1 MLNQKKL
8 GLGVEDFKE
17 IITFDYYYIDK
28 TKFIEEILLD
38 GAKIKLFCRPRRFGK
53 TLNISTL
60 RYFFDIKN
68 REKNRK
74 LFNGLYIENSPM
86 INEQGKYPV
95 IFLTMKGIDSSSW
108 NGAIKNI
115 RDKIFELYNEY
126 DGKINHILTKNE
138 NKVFNKFAGKESDEE
153 ELKTSLSFL
162 TSLLYKY
169 YNQKVIV
176 LIDEYDSPIISAYE
190 NGYYNEAVNFFKGF
204 YGDVLKTNEYL
215 HMGVLTGIVRVAQA
229 GIFSDLNNI
238 ENYTILN
245 KKYSQYFGLLEAEVE
260 KALQDYDVSYKLEEV
275 KSWYNGYRFGDSEVY
290 NPLSILKFLSNQEL
304 GAYWINTSGNA
315 VIKELLKNSDKMVFD
330 TLNNLF
336 NGKETVV
343 YISQSIALGNN
354 LSPDDLWELL
364 LFSGYLTVKEKID
377 MNTYFVRIPNNEIMT
392 FFKNLFVDIIF
403 NGLGTISRLKVAL
416 LTKNLEEII
425 SCLENL
431 VLNAMS
437 TYDIRNKEAQNS
449 DKNLRL
455 CLNNHSRSEELLD
468 YWKNPYQT
476 LLEGFLYGLEG
487 TYLSIPNFESGD
499 GRPDI
504 ILKPILK
511 NKPAYI
517 LELKRLKDRTV
528 EKELEEA
535 LNQIKTNR
543 YDTLLKREGINDITN
558 IALVFDG
565 KRVYHKIE
573 K

>member
-1 MLNQKKL
+1 MLNKKKL

-17 IITFDYYYIDK
+17 IISFDYYYIDK

-53 TLNISTL
+53 TLNMSTL

-68 REKNRK
+68 REENRK

-86 INEQGKYPV
+86 ISEQGKYPV

-108 NGAIKNI
+108 NGALKNI

-126 DGKINHILTKNE
+126 DGKINHILTENE

-190 NGYYNEAVNFFKGF
+190 NGYYSEAITFFKGL
-204 YGDVLKTNEYL
+204 YGNVLKTNQYL
-215 HMGVLTGIVRVAQA
+215 HTGVLTGIVRVAQA

-245 KKYSQYFGLLEAEVE
+245 DEYSQYFGLLEEEVE
-260 KALQDYDVSYKLEEV
+260 KSLLDYGVSYKLEEV
-275 KSWYNGYRFGDSEVY
+275 QSWYNGYKFGDSEVY
-290 NPLSILKFLSNQEL
+290 NPLSILKFLKTKKLE
-304 GAYWINTSGNA
+304 AYWVNTSGNA
-315 VIKELLKNSDKMVFD
+315 LIKELLKNSDKTVFD
-330 TLNNLF
+330 TLNKLF

-377 MNTYFVRIPNNEIMT
+377 MSTYFVKIPNNEIMT

-403 NGLGTISRLKVAL
+403 NGLGTINKLKFAL
-416 LTKNLEEII
+416 STKNLDEII
-425 SCLENL
+425 SYLENL

-437 TYDIRNKEAQNS
+437 TYDT
-449 DKNLRL
+449 DKRY
-455 CLNNHSRSEELLD
+455 E
-468 YWKNPYQT
+468 NPYQT
-476 LLEGFLYGLEG
+476 LLAGFLYGLEG
-487 TYLSIPNFESGD
+487 AYFSVPNFESGD
-499 GRPDI
+499 GRSDI
-504 ILKPILK
+504 ILKPIAK

-517 LELKRLKDRTV
+517 LELKRLKDRPV

-535 LNQIKTNR
+535 LNQIKLNR

>member
-1 MLNQKKL
+1 MLNKKKL

-17 IITFDYYYIDK
+17 IISFDYYYIDK

-53 TLNISTL
+53 TLNMSTL

-68 REKNRK
+68 REENRK

-86 INEQGKYPV
+86 ISEQGKYPV

-108 NGAIKNI
+108 NGALKNI

-126 DGKINHILTKNE
+126 DGKINHILTENE

-190 NGYYNEAVNFFKGF
+190 NGYYSEAITFFKGL
-204 YGDVLKTNEYL
+204 YGNVLKTNQYL

-245 KKYSQYFGLLEAEVE
+245 DEYSQYFGLLEEEVE
-260 KALQDYDVSYKLEEV
+260 KALLDYGVSYKLEEV
-275 KSWYNGYRFGDSEVY
+275 KSWYNGYKFGDSEVY
-290 NPLSILKFLSNQEL
+290 NPLSILKFLKTKKLE
-304 GAYWINTSGNA
+304 AYWVNTSGNA
-315 VIKELLKNSDKMVFD
+315 LVKELLKNSDKTVFD
-330 TLNNLF
+330 TLNKLF

-377 MNTYFVRIPNNEIMT
+377 MNTYFVKIPNNEIMT

-403 NGLGTISRLKVAL
+403 NGLGTINKLKFAL
-416 LTKNLEEII
+416 STKNLDEII
-425 SCLENL
+425 SYLENL

-437 TYDIRNKEAQNS
+437 TYDT
-449 DKNLRL
+449 DKRY
-455 CLNNHSRSEELLD
+455 E
-468 YWKNPYQT
+468 NPYQT
-476 LLEGFLYGLEG
+476 LLAGFLYGLEG
-487 TYLSIPNFESGD
+487 AYFSVPNFESGD

-504 ILKPILK
+504 ILKPIAK

-517 LELKRLKDRTV
+517 LELKRLKDRPV
-528 EKELEEA
+528 GKELEEA
-535 LNQIKTNR
+535 LNQIKLNR

-558 IALVFDG
+558 IALVFDR

>member
-1 MLNQKKL
+1 MSKQKRL
-8 GLGVEDFKE
+8 GLGVDDFKK
-17 IITFDYYYIDK
+17 IRTLDYYYIDK
-28 TKFIEEILLD
+28 TKFIEDILLD
-38 GAKIKLFCRPRRFGK
+38 GADIKLLCRPRRFGK
-53 TLNISTL
+53 TLNMSTL
-60 RYFFDIKN
+60 RYFFDIENK
-68 REKNRK
+68 EENRK

-86 INEQGKYPV
+86 ISEQGKYPV
-95 IFLTMKGIDSSSW
+95 ISISFKGINTLTFENLIERIKDRISTLYRSYSFL
-108 NGAIKNI
+108 IKNFNE
-115 RDKIFELYNEY
+115 FEIE
-126 DGKINHILTKNE
+126 KFKNIT
-138 NKVFNKFAGKESDEE
+138 NSNIDTIQLES
-153 ELKTSLSFL
+153 
-162 TSLLYKY
+162 SLLFLSEVLHKY
-169 YNQKVIV
+169 YDEKVII
-176 LIDEYDSPIISAYE
+176 LIDEYDIPLLTAYE
-190 NGYYNEAVNFFKGF
+190 NGYYNEAITFFKGF

-245 KKYSQYFGLLEAEVE
+245 EEYSQYFGLLEDEVE
-260 KALQDYDVSYKLEEV
+260 KALQDYDVSYKLDEV
-275 KSWYNGYRFGDSEVY
+275 KSWYNGYKFGDFEVY
-290 NPLSILKFLSNQEL
+290 NPLSILKFLKTKKLE
-304 GAYWINTSGNA
+304 AYWINTSGNTL
-315 VIKELLKNSDKMVFD
+315 IKELLKNSDKTVFD

-343 YISQSIALGNN
+343 YISQSITLGNN

-403 NGLGTISRLKVAL
+403 NGLGTISRLKIAL
-416 LTKNLEEII
+416 LTKNLDEIV

-431 VLNAMS
+431 VVNAMS
-437 TYDIRNKEAQNS
+437 TYDT
-449 DKNLRL
+449 DKRY
-455 CLNNHSRSEELLD
+455 E
-468 YWKNPYQT
+468 NPYQT
-476 LLEGFLYGLEG
+476 LLAGFLHGLEG

-504 ILKPILK
+504 ILKPMAK

-517 LELKRLKDRTV
+517 LELKRLKDRPV

-535 LNQIKTNR
+535 LNQIKINR
-543 YDTLLKREGINDITN
+543 YDTLLKREGISDITN
-558 IALVFDG
+558 IALVFDR

>member
-1 MLNQKKL
+1 MSKQKRL
-8 GLGVEDFKE
+8 GLGVDDFKK
-17 IITFDYYYIDK
+17 IRTLDYYYIDK
-28 TKFIEEILLD
+28 TKFIEDILLD
-38 GAKIKLFCRPRRFGK
+38 GADIKLLCRPRRFGK
-53 TLNISTL
+53 TLNMSTL
-60 RYFFDIKN
+60 RYFFDIENK
-68 REKNRK
+68 EENRK

-86 INEQGKYPV
+86 ISEQGKYPV
-95 IFLTMKGIDSSSW
+95 IFFTMKDIRGNNFKEFIEDIELLIISI
-108 NGAIKNI
+108 IKEYQGLKDVCFPEEI
-115 RDKIFELYNEY
+115 QLFENLQFR
-126 DGKINHILTKNE
+126 KASL
-138 NKVFNKFAGKESDEE
+138 S
-153 ELKTSLSFL
+153 ELKRALKFITE
-162 TSLLYKY
+162 LLYRK
-169 YNQKVIV
+169 YNQQVIL
-176 LIDEYDSPIISAYE
+176 LIDEYDYPIITAYE
-190 NGYYNEAVNFFKGF
+190 KGYYDEVKDFIKGF

-245 KKYSQYFGLLEAEVE
+245 KKYSQHFGLLENEVE

-275 KSWYNGYRFGDSEVY
+275 KSWYNGYRFGNSEVY
-290 NPLSILKFLSNQEL
+290 NPLSILKFLSTEEL
-304 GAYWINTSGNA
+304 GAYWINTSGNTL
-315 VIKELLKNSDKMVFD
+315 IKELLKNSDKTVFD

-343 YISQSIALGNN
+343 YISQSITLGNN

-403 NGLGTISRLKVAL
+403 NGLGTISRLKIAL
-416 LTKNLEEII
+416 LTKNLDEIVR
-425 SCLENL
+425 CLENL
-431 VLNAMS
+431 VVNAMS
-437 TYDIRNKEAQNS
+437 TYDT
-449 DKNLRL
+449 DKRY
-455 CLNNHSRSEELLD
+455 E
-468 YWKNPYQT
+468 NPYQT
-476 LLEGFLYGLEG
+476 LLAGFLHGLEG

-504 ILKPILK
+504 ILKPMAK

-517 LELKRLKDRTV
+517 LELKRLKDRPV

-535 LNQIKTNR
+535 LNQIKINR
-543 YDTLLKREGINDITN
+543 YDILLKREGISDITN
-558 IALVFDG
+558 IALVFDR

>member
-1 MLNQKKL
+1 MLNKKKL

-17 IITFDYYYIDK
+17 IISFDYYYIDK

-53 TLNISTL
+53 TLNMSTL

-68 REKNRK
+68 REENRK

-86 INEQGKYPV
+86 ISEQGKYPV

-108 NGAIKNI
+108 NGALKNI

-126 DGKINHILTKNE
+126 DGKINHILTENE

-190 NGYYNEAVNFFKGF
+190 NGYYSEAITFFKGL
-204 YGDVLKTNEYL
+204 YGNVLKTNQYL

-245 KKYSQYFGLLEAEVE
+245 DEYSQYFGLLEEEVE
-260 KALQDYDVSYKLEEV
+260 KSLLDYGVSYKLEEV
-275 KSWYNGYRFGDSEVY
+275 KSWYNGYKFGDSEVY
-290 NPLSILKFLSNQEL
+290 NPLSILKFLKTKKLE
-304 GAYWINTSGNA
+304 AYWVNTSGNA
-315 VIKELLKNSDKMVFD
+315 LIKELLKNANKTVFD

-377 MNTYFVRIPNNEIMT
+377 MNTYFVKIPNNEIMT

-403 NGLGTISRLKVAL
+403 NGLGTINKLKFAL
-416 LTKNLEEII
+416 STKNLDEII
-425 SCLENL
+425 SYLENL

-437 TYDIRNKEAQNS
+437 TYDT
-449 DKNLRL
+449 DKRY
-455 CLNNHSRSEELLD
+455 E
-468 YWKNPYQT
+468 NPYQT
-476 LLEGFLYGLEG
+476 LLAGFLYGLEG
-487 TYLSIPNFESGD
+487 AYFSVPNFESGD

-504 ILKPILK
+504 ILKPIAK

-517 LELKRLKDRTV
+517 LELKRLKDRPV

-535 LNQIKTNR
+535 LNQIKLNR

>member
-1 MLNQKKL
+1 MSKQKRL

-28 TKFIEEILLD
+28 TKLIEEILFD

-53 TLNISTL
+53 TLNMSTL
-60 RYFFDIKN
+60 RYFFDIENK
-68 REKNRK
+68 EENRK

-86 INEQGKYPV
+86 ISEQGKYPV
-95 IFLTMKGIDSSSW
+95 IFFTMKDIRGNNFKEFIEDIELLIISI
-108 NGAIKNI
+108 IKEYQGLKDVCFPEEI
-115 RDKIFELYNEY
+115 QLFENLQFR
-126 DGKINHILTKNE
+126 KASL
-138 NKVFNKFAGKESDEE
+138 S
-153 ELKTSLSFL
+153 ELKRALKFITE
-162 TSLLYKY
+162 LLYRK
-169 YNQKVIV
+169 YNQQVIL
-176 LIDEYDSPIISAYE
+176 LIDEYDYPIITAYE
-190 NGYYNEAVNFFKGF
+190 KGYYDEVKDFIKGF

-245 KKYSQYFGLLEAEVE
+245 EEYSQYFGLLENEVE
-260 KALQDYDVSYKLEEV
+260 KALQDYNVSYKLDEV
-275 KSWYNGYRFGDSEVY
+275 KSWYNGYKFGDFEVY
-290 NPLSILKFLSNQEL
+290 NPLSILKFLKTKKLE
-304 GAYWINTSGNA
+304 AYWINTSGNTL
-315 VIKELLKNSDKMVFD
+315 IKELLKNSDKTVFD

-343 YISQSIALGNN
+343 YISQSITLGNN

-403 NGLGTISRLKVAL
+403 NGLGTISRLKIAL
-416 LTKNLEEII
+416 LTKNLDEIV

-431 VLNAMS
+431 VVNAMS
-437 TYDIRNKEAQNS
+437 TYDT
-449 DKNLRL
+449 DKRY
-455 CLNNHSRSEELLD
+455 E
-468 YWKNPYQT
+468 NPYQT
-476 LLEGFLYGLEG
+476 LLAGFLHGLEG

-504 ILKPILK
+504 ILKPMAK

-517 LELKRLKDRTV
+517 LELKRLKDRPV

-535 LNQIKTNR
+535 LNQIKINR
-543 YDTLLKREGINDITN
+543 YDTLLKREGISDITN
-558 IALVFDG
+558 IALVFDR

>member
-1 MLNQKKL
+1 MFKQKKL

-28 TKFIEEILLD
+28 TKFIEELLLD

-53 TLNISTL
+53 TLNMSTL
-60 RYFFDIKN
+60 RYFFDIEN
-68 REKNRK
+68 REENRK

-86 INEQGKYPV
+86 MREQGKYPV
-95 IFLTMKGIDSSSW
+95 IFISMKGIGGLNWEVSFNSIKSKIKELFREYIFLIDSLDKYTLMEFEKYLTSDFDEALS
-108 NGAIKNI
+108 KN
-115 RDKIFELYNEY
+115 
-126 DGKINHILTKNE
+126 
-138 NKVFNKFAGKESDEE
+138 S
-153 ELKTSLSFL
+153 LKFL
-162 TSLLYKY
+162 TEILYKFY
-169 YNQKVIV
+169 KEKVIL

-190 NGYYNEAVNFFKGF
+190 NGYYNEAINFFKGF

-245 KKYSQYFGLLEAEVE
+245 KKYSQYFGLLEDEVE
-260 KALQDYDVSYKLEEV
+260 KALLDYDVSYKLEEV

-290 NPLSILKFLSNQEL
+290 NPLSILKFLSTQEL

-315 VIKELLKNSDKMVFD
+315 LIKELLKNSDKMVFD
-330 TLNNLF
+330 ILNNLF

-377 MNTYFVRIPNNEIMT
+377 MNTYFVKIPNKEIMT

-416 LTKNLEEII
+416 LTKNLDEII

-437 TYDIRNKEAQNS
+437 TYDT
-449 DKNLRL
+449 DKRY
-455 CLNNHSRSEELLD
+455 E
-468 YWKNPYQT
+468 NPYQT

-528 EKELEEA
+528 EKELDEA

-543 YDTLLKREGINDITN
+543 YDTLLKREEINDITN

-573 K
+573 R

>member
-1 MLNQKKL
+1 MSKQKRL
-8 GLGVEDFKE
+8 GLGVEDFKK
-17 IITFDYYYIDK
+17 IRTLDYYYIDK
-28 TKFIEEILLD
+28 TKFIEDILLD
-38 GAKIKLFCRPRRFGK
+38 GADIKLLCRPRRFGK
-53 TLNISTL
+53 TLNMSTL
-60 RYFFDIKN
+60 RYFFDIENK
-68 REKNRK
+68 EENRK

-86 INEQGKYPV
+86 ISEQGKYPV
-95 IFLTMKGIDSSSW
+95 ISISFKGINTLTFENLIERIKDRISTLYRSYSFL
-108 NGAIKNI
+108 IKNFNE
-115 RDKIFELYNEY
+115 FEIE
-126 DGKINHILTKNE
+126 KFKNIT
-138 NKVFNKFAGKESDEE
+138 NSNIDTIQLES
-153 ELKTSLSFL
+153 SLLFL
-162 TSLLYKY
+162 SEVLYKY
-169 YNQKVIV
+169 YDEKVII
-176 LIDEYDSPIISAYE
+176 LIDEYDIPLLTAYE
-190 NGYYNEAVNFFKGF
+190 NGYYNEAITFFKGF

-245 KKYSQYFGLLEAEVE
+245 KKYSQYFGLLEDEVE
-260 KALQDYDVSYKLEEV
+260 KALQDYNVSYKLDEV

-290 NPLSILKFLSNQEL
+290 NPLSILKFLSTEEL
-304 GAYWINTSGNA
+304 GAYWINTSGNTL
-315 VIKELLKNSDKMVFD
+315 IKELLKNSDKTVFD

-343 YISQSIALGNN
+343 YISQSITLGNN

-403 NGLGTISRLKVAL
+403 NGLGTISRLKIAL
-416 LTKNLEEII
+416 LTKNLDEIV

-431 VLNAMS
+431 VVNAMS
-437 TYDIRNKEAQNS
+437 TYDT
-449 DKNLRL
+449 DKRY
-455 CLNNHSRSEELLD
+455 E
-468 YWKNPYQT
+468 NPYQT
-476 LLEGFLYGLEG
+476 LLAGFLHGLEG

-504 ILKPILK
+504 ILKPMAK

-517 LELKRLKDRTV
+517 LELKRLKDRPV

-535 LNQIKTNR
+535 LNQIKINR
-543 YDTLLKREGINDITN
+543 YDTLLKREGISDITN
-558 IALVFDG
+558 IALVFDR

>member
-1 MLNQKKL
+1 MLNKKKL

-17 IITFDYYYIDK
+17 IISFDYYYIDK

-53 TLNISTL
+53 TLNMSTL

-68 REKNRK
+68 REENRK

-86 INEQGKYPV
+86 ISEQGKYPV

-108 NGAIKNI
+108 NGALKNI

-126 DGKINHILTKNE
+126 DGKINHILTENE

-190 NGYYNEAVNFFKGF
+190 NGYYSEAITFFKGL
-204 YGDVLKTNEYL
+204 YGNVLKTNQYL
-215 HMGVLTGIVRVAQA
+215 HMGVLTGIARVAQA

-245 KKYSQYFGLLEAEVE
+245 DEYSQYFGLLEEEVE
-260 KALQDYDVSYKLEEV
+260 KALLDYGVSYKLDEV
-275 KSWYNGYRFGDSEVY
+275 KSWYNGYKFGDSEVY
-290 NPLSILKFLSNQEL
+290 NPLSILKFLKTKKLE
-304 GAYWINTSGNA
+304 AYWVNTSGNA
-315 VIKELLKNSDKMVFD
+315 LIKELLKNSDKTVFD
-330 TLNNLF
+330 TLNKLF

-377 MNTYFVRIPNNEIMT
+377 MNTYFVKIPNNEIMT

-403 NGLGTISRLKVAL
+403 NGLGTINKLKFAL
-416 LTKNLEEII
+416 STKNLDEII
-425 SCLENL
+425 SYLENL

-437 TYDIRNKEAQNS
+437 TYDT
-449 DKNLRL
+449 DKRY
-455 CLNNHSRSEELLD
+455 E
-468 YWKNPYQT
+468 NPYQT
-476 LLEGFLYGLEG
+476 LLAGFLYGLEG
-487 TYLSIPNFESGD
+487 AYFSVPNFESGD

-504 ILKPILK
+504 ILKPIAK

-517 LELKRLKDRTV
+517 LELKRLKDRPV

-535 LNQIKTNR
+535 LNQIKLNR

-558 IALVFDG
+558 IALVFDR

>member
-17 IITFDYYYIDK
+17 IIEQDYYYIDK
-28 TKFIEEILLD
+28 TKFIEEILFD

-53 TLNISTL
+53 TLNMSTL
-60 RYFFDIKN
+60 RYFFDIEN
-68 REKNRK
+68 REENRK

-86 INEQGKYPV
+86 MREQGKYPV
-95 IFLTMKGIDSSSW
+95 IFISMKGIGGLTWEVSFNSIKSKIKELFREYIFLIDSLDKYTLMEFEKYLTSDFDEALS
-108 NGAIKNI
+108 KN
-115 RDKIFELYNEY
+115 
-126 DGKINHILTKNE
+126 
-138 NKVFNKFAGKESDEE
+138 S
-153 ELKTSLSFL
+153 LKFL
-162 TSLLYKY
+162 TEILYKFY
-169 YNQKVIV
+169 KEKVIL

-190 NGYYNEAVNFFKGF
+190 NGYYNEAINFFKGF

-245 KKYSQYFGLLEAEVE
+245 KKYSQYFGLLEDEVE
-260 KALQDYDVSYKLEEV
+260 KALLDYDVSYKLKEV

-290 NPLSILKFLSNQEL
+290 NPLSILKFLSTQEL

-315 VIKELLKNSDKMVFD
+315 LIKELLKNSDKMVFD
-330 TLNNLF
+330 ILNNLF

-343 YISQSIALGNN
+343 YISQSITLGNN

-416 LTKNLEEII
+416 LTKNLDEII

-437 TYDIRNKEAQNS
+437 TYDT
-449 DKNLRL
+449 DKRY
-455 CLNNHSRSEELLD
+455 E
-468 YWKNPYQT
+468 NPYQT
-476 LLEGFLYGLEG
+476 LLAGFLYGLEG
-487 TYLSIPNFESGD
+487 AYFSIPNFESGY
-499 GRPDI
+499 GRPDL
-504 ILKPILK
+504 ILKPVVK
-511 NKPAYI
+511 TKPAYI

-528 EKELEEA
+528 EKELDEA

>member
-1 MLNQKKL
+1 MSKQKRL
-8 GLGVEDFKE
+8 GLGVEDFKK
-17 IITFDYYYIDK
+17 IRTLDYYYIDK
-28 TKFIEEILLD
+28 TKFIEDILLD
-38 GAKIKLFCRPRRFGK
+38 GADIKLLCRPRRFGK
-53 TLNISTL
+53 TLNMSTL
-60 RYFFDIKN
+60 RYFFDIENK
-68 REKNRK
+68 EENRK

-86 INEQGKYPV
+86 ISEQGKYPV
-95 IFLTMKGIDSSSW
+95 IFFTMKDIRGNNFKEFIEDIELLIISI
-108 NGAIKNI
+108 IKEYQGLKDVCFPEEI
-115 RDKIFELYNEY
+115 QLFENLQFR
-126 DGKINHILTKNE
+126 KASL
-138 NKVFNKFAGKESDEE
+138 S
-153 ELKTSLSFL
+153 ELKRALKFITE
-162 TSLLYKY
+162 LLYRK
-169 YNQKVIV
+169 YNQQVIL
-176 LIDEYDSPIISAYE
+176 LIDEYDYPIITAYE
-190 NGYYNEAVNFFKGF
+190 KGYYDEVKDFIKGF

-245 KKYSQYFGLLEAEVE
+245 KKYSQYFGLLENEVE
-260 KALQDYDVSYKLEEV
+260 KALQDYNVSYKLEEV
-275 KSWYNGYRFGDSEVY
+275 KSWYNGYRFGNSEVY
-290 NPLSILKFLSNQEL
+290 NPLSILKFLSTEEL
-304 GAYWINTSGNA
+304 GAYWINTSGNTL
-315 VIKELLKNSDKMVFD
+315 IKELLKNSDKTVFD

-343 YISQSIALGNN
+343 YISQSITLGNN

-403 NGLGTISRLKVAL
+403 NGLGTISRLKIAL
-416 LTKNLEEII
+416 LTKNLDEIV

-431 VLNAMS
+431 VVNAMS
-437 TYDIRNKEAQNS
+437 TYDT
-449 DKNLRL
+449 DKRY
-455 CLNNHSRSEELLD
+455 E
-468 YWKNPYQT
+468 NPYQT
-476 LLEGFLYGLEG
+476 LLAGFLHGLEG

-504 ILKPILK
+504 ILKPIAK

-517 LELKRLKDRTV
+517 LELKRLKDRPV

-535 LNQIKTNR
+535 LNQIKINR
-543 YDTLLKREGINDITN
+543 YDTILKREEINDITN

>member
-1 MLNQKKL
+1 MLKQKKL
-8 GLGVEDFKE
+8 GLGVDDFKK
-17 IITFDYYYIDK
+17 IRTLGYYYIDK
-28 TKFIEEILLD
+28 TKFIEDILLD
-38 GAKIKLFCRPRRFGK
+38 GADIKLFCRPRRFGK
-53 TLNISTL
+53 TLNMSTL
-60 RYFFDIKN
+60 KYFFNIEN
-68 REKNRK
+68 REENRK
-74 LFNGLYIENSPM
+74 LFNGLYIENSSM
-86 INEQGKYPV
+86 ISEQGKYPV
-95 IFLTMKGIDSSSW
+95 IFISMKSIGGLNWEVSFNSIKSKIKELFREHIFLADSLDKYTLIEFEKYLTGDFDEALS
-108 NGAIKNI
+108 KN
-115 RDKIFELYNEY
+115 
-126 DGKINHILTKNE
+126 
-138 NKVFNKFAGKESDEE
+138 S
-153 ELKTSLSFL
+153 LKFL
-162 TSLLYKY
+162 TEILYKFY
-169 YNQKVIV
+169 KEKVIL

-215 HMGVLTGIVRVAQA
+215 HMRVLTGIVRVAQA

-245 KKYSQYFGLLEAEVE
+245 RKYSQYFGLLEDEVE

-330 TLNNLF
+330 ILNNLF

-377 MNTYFVRIPNNEIMT
+377 MNTYFARIPNNEIMT

-437 TYDIRNKEAQNS
+437 TYDT
-449 DKNLRL
+449 DKRY
-455 CLNNHSRSEELLD
+455 E
-468 YWKNPYQT
+468 NPYQT

>member
-1 MLNQKKL
+1 MLNKKKL

-17 IITFDYYYIDK
+17 IISFDYYYIDK

-53 TLNISTL
+53 TLNMSTL

-68 REKNRK
+68 REENRK

-86 INEQGKYPV
+86 ISEQGKYPV

-108 NGAIKNI
+108 NGALKNI

-126 DGKINHILTKNE
+126 DGKINHILTENE

-190 NGYYNEAVNFFKGF
+190 NGYYSEAITFFKGL
-204 YGDVLKTNEYL
+204 YGNVLKTNQYL

-245 KKYSQYFGLLEAEVE
+245 DEYSQYFGLLEEEVE
-260 KALQDYDVSYKLEEV
+260 KALLDYGVSYKLEEV
-275 KSWYNGYRFGDSEVY
+275 KSWYSGYKFGDSEVY
-290 NPLSILKFLSNQEL
+290 NPLSILKFLKTKRLE
-304 GAYWINTSGNA
+304 AYWINTSGNA
-315 VIKELLKNSDKMVFD
+315 LIKELLKNFDKTVFD
-330 TLNNLF
+330 ALNNLF

-377 MNTYFVRIPNNEIMT
+377 MNTYFVKIPNNEIMT

-403 NGLGTISRLKVAL
+403 NGLGTINKLKFAL
-416 LTKNLEEII
+416 STKNLDEII
-425 SCLENL
+425 SYLENL

-437 TYDIRNKEAQNS
+437 TYDT
-449 DKNLRL
+449 DKRY
-455 CLNNHSRSEELLD
+455 E
-468 YWKNPYQT
+468 NPYQT
-476 LLEGFLYGLEG
+476 LLAGFLYGLEG
-487 TYLSIPNFESGD
+487 AYFSVPNFESGD

-504 ILKPILK
+504 ILKPVVK

-517 LELKRLKDRTV
+517 LELKRLKDRPV

-535 LNQIKTNR
+535 LNQIKLNR

-558 IALVFDG
+558 IALVFDR

>member
-1 MLNQKKL
+1 MLKQKKL

-28 TKFIEEILLD
+28 TKFIEDILFD

-53 TLNISTL
+53 TLNMSTL
-60 RYFFDIKN
+60 KYFFDIKN
-68 REKNRK
+68 REENRK

-86 INEQGKYPV
+86 ISEQGKYPV
-95 IFLTMKGIDSSSW
+95 IFISMKGINTLTLENLIERIKDKISTLYRSYSFLIEKL
-108 NGAIKNI
+108 NEFEIEKFKNI
-115 RDKIFELYNEY
+115 TNSNIDIIEL
-126 DGKINHILTKNE
+126 
-138 NKVFNKFAGKESDEE
+138 ES
-153 ELKTSLSFL
+153 SLLFL
-162 TSLLYKY
+162 SEVLYKY
-169 YNQKVIV
+169 YNEKVVI
-176 LIDEYDSPIISAYE
+176 LIDEYDIPLLNAYE

-215 HMGVLTGIVRVAQA
+215 QMGVLTGIVRVAQA

-245 KKYSQYFGLLEAEVE
+245 DEYSQYFGLLEEEIE
-260 KALQDYDVSYKLEEV
+260 KALHDYDISYKLEEV

-290 NPLSILKFLSNQEL
+290 NPLSILKFLKTKRLE
-304 GAYWINTSGNA
+304 AYWVNTSGNTL
-315 VIKELLKNSDKMVFD
+315 IKELLKNSDKMVFN

-336 NGKETVV
+336 TGKETVV

-364 LFSGYLTVKEKID
+364 LFSGYLTVKKKID

-392 FFKNLFVDIIF
+392 FFKNLYVDIIF

-416 LTKNLEEII
+416 STKNLDEII
-425 SCLENL
+425 SCFENL

-437 TYDIRNKEAQNS
+437 TYDT
-449 DKNLRL
+449 DKRY
-455 CLNNHSRSEELLD
+455 E
-468 YWKNPYQT
+468 NPYQN
-476 LLEGFLYGLEG
+476 LLAGFLYGLEG
-487 TYLSIPNFESGD
+487 TYFSIPNFESGD

-504 ILKPILK
+504 ILKPVVK
-511 NKPAYI
+511 DKPAYI
-517 LELKRLKDRTV
+517 LELKRLKYRTV

>member
-1 MLNQKKL
+1 MSKQKRL
-8 GLGVEDFKE
+8 GLGVEDFKK
-17 IITFDYYYIDK
+17 IRTLDYYYIDK
-28 TKFIEEILLD
+28 TKFIEDILLD
-38 GAKIKLFCRPRRFGK
+38 GADIKLFCRPRRFGK
-53 TLNISTL
+53 TLNMSTL
-60 RYFFDIKN
+60 RYFFDIENK
-68 REKNRK
+68 EENRK

-86 INEQGKYPV
+86 ISEQGKYPV
-95 IFLTMKGIDSSSW
+95 IFFTMKDIRGNNFKEFIEDIELLIISI
-108 NGAIKNI
+108 IKEYQGLKDVCFPEEI
-115 RDKIFELYNEY
+115 QLFENLQFR
-126 DGKINHILTKNE
+126 KASL
-138 NKVFNKFAGKESDEE
+138 S
-153 ELKTSLSFL
+153 ELKRALKFITE
-162 TSLLYKY
+162 LLYRK
-169 YNQKVIV
+169 YNQQVIL
-176 LIDEYDSPIISAYE
+176 LIDEYDYPIITAYE
-190 NGYYNEAVNFFKGF
+190 KGYYDEVKDFIKGF

-245 KKYSQYFGLLEAEVE
+245 KKYSQYFGLLEDEVE
-260 KALQDYDVSYKLEEV
+260 KALQDYNVSYKLDEV

-290 NPLSILKFLSNQEL
+290 NPLSILKFLSTEEL
-304 GAYWINTSGNA
+304 GAYWINTSGNTL
-315 VIKELLKNSDKMVFD
+315 IKELLKNSDKTVFD

-343 YISQSIALGNN
+343 YISQSITLGNN

-403 NGLGTISRLKVAL
+403 NGLGTISRLKIAL
-416 LTKNLEEII
+416 LTKNLDEIV

-431 VLNAMS
+431 VVNAMS
-437 TYDIRNKEAQNS
+437 TYDT
-449 DKNLRL
+449 DKRY
-455 CLNNHSRSEELLD
+455 E
-468 YWKNPYQT
+468 NPYQT
-476 LLEGFLYGLEG
+476 LLAGFLHGLEG

-504 ILKPILK
+504 ILKPIAK

-517 LELKRLKDRTV
+517 LELKRLKDRPV

-535 LNQIKTNR
+535 LNQIKINR

-558 IALVFDG
+558 IALVFDR

>member
-1 MLNQKKL
+1 MSKQKRL
-8 GLGVEDFKE
+8 GLGVDDFKK
-17 IITFDYYYIDK
+17 IRTLDYYYIDK
-28 TKFIEEILLD
+28 TKFIEDILLD
-38 GAKIKLFCRPRRFGK
+38 GADIKLLCRPRRFGK
-53 TLNISTL
+53 TLNMSTL
-60 RYFFDIKN
+60 RYFFDIENK
-68 REKNRK
+68 EENRK

-86 INEQGKYPV
+86 IREQGKYPV
-95 IFLTMKGIDSSSW
+95 IFISFKGINTLTFENLIERIKDRISTLYRSYSFL
-108 NGAIKNI
+108 IKNFNE
-115 RDKIFELYNEY
+115 FEIE
-126 DGKINHILTKNE
+126 KFKNIT
-138 NKVFNKFAGKESDEE
+138 NSNIDTIQLES
-153 ELKTSLSFL
+153 SLLFL
-162 TSLLYKY
+162 SEVLYKY
-169 YNQKVIV
+169 YDEKVII
-176 LIDEYDSPIISAYE
+176 LIDEYDIPLLTAYE
-190 NGYYNEAVNFFKGF
+190 NGYYNEAINFFKGF

-245 KKYSQYFGLLEAEVE
+245 KKYSQHFGLLEDEVE
-260 KALQDYDVSYKLEEV
+260 KALQDYNVSYKLDEV
-275 KSWYNGYRFGDSEVY
+275 KSWYNGYRFGNSEVY
-290 NPLSILKFLSNQEL
+290 NPLSILKFLSTEEL
-304 GAYWINTSGNA
+304 GAYWINTSGNTL
-315 VIKELLKNSDKMVFD
+315 IKELLKNSDKTVFD

-343 YISQSIALGNN
+343 YISQSITLGNN

-403 NGLGTISRLKVAL
+403 NGLGTISRLKIAL
-416 LTKNLEEII
+416 LTKNLDEIV

-437 TYDIRNKEAQNS
+437 TYDT
-449 DKNLRL
+449 DKRY
-455 CLNNHSRSEELLD
+455 E
-468 YWKNPYQT
+468 NPYQT
-476 LLEGFLYGLEG
+476 LLAGFLHGLEG

-504 ILKPILK
+504 ILKPMAK

-517 LELKRLKDRTV
+517 LELKRLKDRPV

-535 LNQIKTNR
+535 LNQIKINR

>member
-1 MLNQKKL
+1 MLKQKKL

-28 TKFIEEILLD
+28 TKFIEDILFD

-53 TLNISTL
+53 TLNMSTL

-68 REKNRK
+68 REENRK
-74 LFNGLYIENSPM
+74 LFNDLYIETSPM
-86 INEQGKYPV
+86 ISEQGKYPV
-95 IFLTMKGIDSSSW
+95 IFFSMKDIRGNNFKEFIEEIELLII
-108 NGAIKNI
+108 NIIKEYQGLKNMCFPEEI
-115 RDKIFELYNEY
+115 QLFENLQFRKAN
-126 DGKINHILTKNE
+126 
-138 NKVFNKFAGKESDEE
+138 FS
-153 ELKTSLSFL
+153 ELKRALKFITE
-162 TSLLYKY
+162 LLYRK
-169 YNQKVIV
+169 YNQQVIL
-176 LIDEYDSPIISAYE
+176 LIDEYDYPIITAYE
-190 NGYYNEAVNFFKGF
+190 KGYYDEVKDFIKGF
-204 YGDVLKTNEYL
+204 YGDVLKTNQYL

-245 KKYSQYFGLLEAEVE
+245 DEYSQYFGLLEDEVE
-260 KALQDYDVSYKLEEV
+260 KSLQDYGVSHKLDEV
-275 KSWYNGYRFGDSEVY
+275 KSWYNGYKFGDSEVY
-290 NPLSILKFLSNQEL
+290 NPLSILKFLKTKKLE
-304 GAYWINTSGNA
+304 AYWINTSGNTL
-315 VIKELLKNSDKMVFD
+315 IKELLKNSEKMVFD

-336 NGKETVV
+336 NRKETVV
-343 YISQSIALGNN
+343 YISQSIALGSN
-354 LSPDDLWELL
+354 LSSDDLWELL

-416 LTKNLEEII
+416 LTKNLDEII

-437 TYDIRNKEAQNS
+437 TYDT
-449 DKNLRL
+449 DKRY
-455 CLNNHSRSEELLD
+455 E
-468 YWKNPYQT
+468 NPYQT
-476 LLEGFLYGLEG
+476 LLAGFLHGLEG
-487 TYLSIPNFESGD
+487 TYFSIPNFESGD

-504 ILKPILK
+504 ILKPIEK

-528 EKELEEA
+528 EKGLDEA
-535 LNQIKTNR
+535 LNQIKVNR
-543 YDTLLKREGINDITN
+543 YDTLLKREGIADITN

>member
-1 MLNQKKL
+1 MSKQKRL
-8 GLGVEDFKE
+8 GLGVEDFKK
-17 IITFDYYYIDK
+17 IRTLDYYYIDK
-28 TKFIEEILLD
+28 TKFIEDILLD
-38 GAKIKLFCRPRRFGK
+38 GADIKLLCRPRRFGK
-53 TLNISTL
+53 TLNMSTL
-60 RYFFDIKN
+60 RYFFDIENK
-68 REKNRK
+68 EENRK

-86 INEQGKYPV
+86 ISEQGKYPV
-95 IFLTMKGIDSSSW
+95 IFFTMKDIRGNNFKEFIEDIELLIISI
-108 NGAIKNI
+108 IKEYQGLKDVCFPEEI
-115 RDKIFELYNEY
+115 QLFENLQFR
-126 DGKINHILTKNE
+126 KASL
-138 NKVFNKFAGKESDEE
+138 S
-153 ELKTSLSFL
+153 ELKRALKFITE
-162 TSLLYKY
+162 LLYRK
-169 YNQKVIV
+169 YNQQVIL
-176 LIDEYDSPIISAYE
+176 LIDEYDYPIITAYE
-190 NGYYNEAVNFFKGF
+190 KGYYDEVKDFIKGF

-245 KKYSQYFGLLEAEVE
+245 KKYSQHFGLLENEVE
-260 KALQDYDVSYKLEEV
+260 KALQDYNVSYKLDEV

-290 NPLSILKFLSNQEL
+290 NPLSILKFLSTEEL
-304 GAYWINTSGNA
+304 GAYWINTSGNTL
-315 VIKELLKNSDKMVFD
+315 IKELLKNSDKTVFD

-336 NGKETVV
+336 NRKETVV
-343 YISQSIALGNN
+343 YISQSITLGNN

-377 MNTYFVRIPNNEIMT
+377 MNTYFVKIPNNEIMT

-416 LTKNLEEII
+416 LTKNLDEIV

-431 VLNAMS
+431 VVNAMS
-437 TYDIRNKEAQNS
+437 TYDT
-449 DKNLRL
+449 DKRY
-455 CLNNHSRSEELLD
+455 E
-468 YWKNPYQT
+468 NPYQT
-476 LLEGFLYGLEG
+476 LLAGFLHGLEG

-504 ILKPILK
+504 ILKPMAK

-517 LELKRLKDRTV
+517 LELKRLKDRSV

-535 LNQIKTNR
+535 LNQIKINR
-543 YDTLLKREGINDITN
+543 YDTLLKREGISDITN
-558 IALVFDG
+558 IALVFDR

>member
-1 MLNQKKL
+1 MSKQKRL
-8 GLGVEDFKE
+8 GLGVEDFKK
-17 IITFDYYYIDK
+17 IRTLDYYYIDK
-28 TKFIEEILLD
+28 TKFIEDILLD
-38 GAKIKLFCRPRRFGK
+38 GADIKLLCRPRRFGK
-53 TLNISTL
+53 TLNMSTL
-60 RYFFDIKN
+60 RYFFDIENK
-68 REKNRK
+68 EENRK

-86 INEQGKYPV
+86 ISEQGKYPV
-95 IFLTMKGIDSSSW
+95 ISISFKGINTLTFENLIERIKDRISTLYRSYSFL
-108 NGAIKNI
+108 IKNFNE
-115 RDKIFELYNEY
+115 FEIE
-126 DGKINHILTKNE
+126 KFKNIT
-138 NKVFNKFAGKESDEE
+138 NSNIDTIQLES
-153 ELKTSLSFL
+153 SLLFL
-162 TSLLYKY
+162 SEVLYKY
-169 YNQKVIV
+169 YDEKVII
-176 LIDEYDSPIISAYE
+176 LIDEYDIPLLTAYE
-190 NGYYNEAVNFFKGF
+190 NGYYNEAINFFKGF

-245 KKYSQYFGLLEAEVE
+245 KKYSQHFGLLENEVE
-260 KALQDYDVSYKLEEV
+260 KALQDYNVSYKLDEV

-290 NPLSILKFLSNQEL
+290 NPLSILKFLSTEEL
-304 GAYWINTSGNA
+304 GAYWINTSGNTL
-315 VIKELLKNSDKMVFD
+315 IKELLKNSDKTVFD

-343 YISQSIALGNN
+343 YISQSITLGNN

-403 NGLGTISRLKVAL
+403 NGLGTISRLKIAL
-416 LTKNLEEII
+416 LTKNLDEIV

-431 VLNAMS
+431 VVNAMS
-437 TYDIRNKEAQNS
+437 TYDT
-449 DKNLRL
+449 DKRY
-455 CLNNHSRSEELLD
+455 E
-468 YWKNPYQT
+468 NPYQT
-476 LLEGFLYGLEG
+476 LLAGFLHGLEG

-504 ILKPILK
+504 ILKPMAK

-517 LELKRLKDRTV
+517 LELKRLKDRPV

-535 LNQIKTNR
+535 LNQIKINR
-543 YDTLLKREGINDITN
+543 YDTLLKREGISDITN
-558 IALVFDG
+558 IALVFDR

>member
-1 MLNQKKL
+1 MLNKKKL

-17 IITFDYYYIDK
+17 IISFDYYYIDK

-53 TLNISTL
+53 TLNMSTL

-68 REKNRK
+68 REENRK

-86 INEQGKYPV
+86 ISEQGKYPV

-108 NGAIKNI
+108 NGALKNI

-126 DGKINHILTKNE
+126 DGKINHILTENE

-190 NGYYNEAVNFFKGF
+190 NGYYSEAITFFKGL
-204 YGDVLKTNEYL
+204 YGNVLKTNQYL

-245 KKYSQYFGLLEAEVE
+245 DEYSQYFGLLEEEVE
-260 KALQDYDVSYKLEEV
+260 KALLDYGVSYKLDEV
-275 KSWYNGYRFGDSEVY
+275 KSWYNGYKFGDSEVY
-290 NPLSILKFLSNQEL
+290 NPLSILKFLKTKKLE
-304 GAYWINTSGNA
+304 AYWINTSGNA
-315 VIKELLKNSDKMVFD
+315 LIKELLKNFDKTVFD
-330 TLNNLF
+330 ALNNLF

-377 MNTYFVRIPNNEIMT
+377 MNTYFVKIPNNEIMT

-403 NGLGTISRLKVAL
+403 NGLGTINKLKFAL
-416 LTKNLEEII
+416 STKNLDEII

-437 TYDIRNKEAQNS
+437 TYDT
-449 DKNLRL
+449 DKRY
-455 CLNNHSRSEELLD
+455 E
-468 YWKNPYQT
+468 NPYQT
-476 LLEGFLYGLEG
+476 LLAGFLYGLEG
-487 TYLSIPNFESGD
+487 AYFSVPNFESGD
-499 GRPDI
+499 GRSDI
-504 ILKPILK
+504 ILKPIAK

-517 LELKRLKDRTV
+517 LELKRLKDRPV

-535 LNQIKTNR
+535 LNQIKLNR

>member
-1 MLNQKKL
+1 MLKQKKL

-28 TKFIEEILLD
+28 TKFIEDILFD

-53 TLNISTL
+53 TLNMSTL
-60 RYFFDIKN
+60 KYFFDIKN
-68 REKNRK
+68 REENRK

-86 INEQGKYPV
+86 ISEQGKYPV
-95 IFLTMKGIDSSSW
+95 IFISMKGINTLTLENLIERIKDKISTLYRSYSFLIEKL
-108 NGAIKNI
+108 NEFEIEKFKNI
-115 RDKIFELYNEY
+115 TNSNIDIIEL
-126 DGKINHILTKNE
+126 
-138 NKVFNKFAGKESDEE
+138 ES
-153 ELKTSLSFL
+153 SLLFL
-162 TSLLYKY
+162 SEVLYKY
-169 YNQKVIV
+169 YNEKVVI
-176 LIDEYDSPIISAYE
+176 LIDEYDIPLLNAYE
-190 NGYYNEAVNFFKGF
+190 NGHYNEAVNFFKGF

-215 HMGVLTGIVRVAQA
+215 QMGVLTGIVRVAQA

-238 ENYTILN
+238 ENYTILSDE
-245 KKYSQYFGLLEAEVE
+245 YSQYFGLLEEEIE
-260 KALQDYDVSYKLEEV
+260 KALHDYDISYKLEEV

-290 NPLSILKFLSNQEL
+290 NPLSILKFLKTKRLE
-304 GAYWINTSGNA
+304 AYWVNTSGNTL
-315 VIKELLKNSDKMVFD
+315 IKELLKNSDKMVFN

-336 NGKETVV
+336 TGKETVV

-364 LFSGYLTVKEKID
+364 LFSGYLTVKKKID

-392 FFKNLFVDIIF
+392 FFKNLYVDIIF

-416 LTKNLEEII
+416 STKNLDEII
-425 SCLENL
+425 SCFENL

-437 TYDIRNKEAQNS
+437 TYDT
-449 DKNLRL
+449 DKRY
-455 CLNNHSRSEELLD
+455 E
-468 YWKNPYQT
+468 NPYQN
-476 LLEGFLYGLEG
+476 LLAGFLYGLEG
-487 TYLSIPNFESGD
+487 TYFSIPNFESGD

-504 ILKPILK
+504 ILKPVVK
-511 NKPAYI
+511 DKPAYI

>member
-1 MLNQKKL
+1 MLNKKKL

-17 IITFDYYYIDK
+17 IISFDYYYIDK

-53 TLNISTL
+53 TLNMSTL

-68 REKNRK
+68 REENRK

-86 INEQGKYPV
+86 ISEQGKYPV

-108 NGAIKNI
+108 NGALKNI

-126 DGKINHILTKNE
+126 DGKINHILTENE

-190 NGYYNEAVNFFKGF
+190 NGYYSEAITFFKGL
-204 YGDVLKTNEYL
+204 YGNVLKTNQYL

-245 KKYSQYFGLLEAEVE
+245 DEYSQYFGLLEEEFE
-260 KALQDYDVSYKLEEV
+260 KALLDYGVSYKLEEV
-275 KSWYNGYRFGDSEVY
+275 KSWYSGYKFGDSEVY
-290 NPLSILKFLSNQEL
+290 NPLSILKFLKTKRLE
-304 GAYWINTSGNA
+304 AYWINTSGNA
-315 VIKELLKNSDKMVFD
+315 LIKELLKNFDKTVFD
-330 TLNNLF
+330 ALNNLF

-377 MNTYFVRIPNNEIMT
+377 MNTYFVKIPNNEIMT

-403 NGLGTISRLKVAL
+403 NGLGTINKLKFAL
-416 LTKNLEEII
+416 STKNLDEII
-425 SCLENL
+425 SYLENL

-437 TYDIRNKEAQNS
+437 TYDT
-449 DKNLRL
+449 DKRY
-455 CLNNHSRSEELLD
+455 E
-468 YWKNPYQT
+468 NPYQT
-476 LLEGFLYGLEG
+476 LLAGFLYGLEG
-487 TYLSIPNFESGD
+487 AYFSVPNFESGD

-504 ILKPILK
+504 ILKPVVK

-517 LELKRLKDRTV
+517 LELKRLKDRPV

-535 LNQIKTNR
+535 LNQIKLNR

>member
-1 MLNQKKL
+1 MSKQKRL

-28 TKFIEEILLD
+28 TKLIEEILFD

-53 TLNISTL
+53 TLNMSTL
-60 RYFFDIKN
+60 RYFFDIENK
-68 REKNRK
+68 EENRK

-86 INEQGKYPV
+86 ISEQGKYPV
-95 IFLTMKGIDSSSW
+95 IFFTMKDIRGNNFKEFIEDIELLIISI
-108 NGAIKNI
+108 IKEYQGLKDVCFPEEI
-115 RDKIFELYNEY
+115 QLFENLQFR
-126 DGKINHILTKNE
+126 KASL
-138 NKVFNKFAGKESDEE
+138 S
-153 ELKTSLSFL
+153 ELKRALKFITE
-162 TSLLYKY
+162 LLYRK
-169 YNQKVIV
+169 YNQQVIL
-176 LIDEYDSPIISAYE
+176 LIDEYDYPIITAYE
-190 NGYYNEAVNFFKGF
+190 KGYYDEVKDFIKGF

-245 KKYSQYFGLLEAEVE
+245 KKYSQHFGLLENEVE
-260 KALQDYDVSYKLEEV
+260 KALQDYNVSYKLDEV

-290 NPLSILKFLSNQEL
+290 NPLSILKFLSTEEL
-304 GAYWINTSGNA
+304 GAYWINTSGNTL
-315 VIKELLKNSDKMVFD
+315 IKELLKNSDKTVFD

-343 YISQSIALGNN
+343 YISQSITLGNN

-416 LTKNLEEII
+416 LTKNLDEIV

-431 VLNAMS
+431 VVNAMS
-437 TYDIRNKEAQNS
+437 TYDT
-449 DKNLRL
+449 DKRY
-455 CLNNHSRSEELLD
+455 E
-468 YWKNPYQT
+468 NPYQT
-476 LLEGFLYGLEG
+476 LLAGFLHGLEG

-504 ILKPILK
+504 ILKPMAK

-517 LELKRLKDRTV
+517 LELKRLKDRPV

-535 LNQIKTNR
+535 LNQIKINR
-543 YDTLLKREGINDITN
+543 YDTLLKREGISDITN
-558 IALVFDG
+558 IALVFDR

>member
-1 MLNQKKL
+1 MSKQKRL
-8 GLGVEDFKE
+8 GLGVDDFKK
-17 IITFDYYYIDK
+17 IRTLDYYYIDK
-28 TKFIEEILLD
+28 TKFIEDILLD
-38 GAKIKLFCRPRRFGK
+38 GADIKLLCRPRRFGK
-53 TLNISTL
+53 TLNMSTL
-60 RYFFDIKN
+60 RYFFDIENK
-68 REKNRK
+68 EENRK

-86 INEQGKYPV
+86 IREQGKYPV
-95 IFLTMKGIDSSSW
+95 IFISFKGINTLTFENLIERIKDRISTLYRSYSFL
-108 NGAIKNI
+108 IKNFNE
-115 RDKIFELYNEY
+115 FEIE
-126 DGKINHILTKNE
+126 KFKNIT
-138 NKVFNKFAGKESDEE
+138 NSNIDTIQLES
-153 ELKTSLSFL
+153 SLLFL
-162 TSLLYKY
+162 SEVLYKY
-169 YNQKVIV
+169 YDEKVII
-176 LIDEYDSPIISAYE
+176 LIDEYDIPLLTAYE
-190 NGYYNEAVNFFKGF
+190 NGYYNEAINFFKGF

-245 KKYSQYFGLLEAEVE
+245 KKYSQHFGLLENEVE
-260 KALQDYDVSYKLEEV
+260 KALQDYNVSYKLDEV

-290 NPLSILKFLSNQEL
+290 NPLSILKFLSTEEL
-304 GAYWINTSGNA
+304 GAYWINTSGNTL
-315 VIKELLKNSDKMVFD
+315 IKELLKNSDKTVFD

-343 YISQSIALGNN
+343 YISQSITLGNN

-416 LTKNLEEII
+416 LTKNLDEIV

-431 VLNAMS
+431 VVNAMS
-437 TYDIRNKEAQNS
+437 TYDT
-449 DKNLRL
+449 DKRY
-455 CLNNHSRSEELLD
+455 E
-468 YWKNPYQT
+468 NPYQT
-476 LLEGFLYGLEG
+476 LLAGFLHGLEG

-504 ILKPILK
+504 ILKPIAK

-517 LELKRLKDRTV
+517 LELKRLKGRPV

-535 LNQIKTNR
+535 LNQIKINR

>member
-1 MLNQKKL
+1 MLNKKKL

-17 IITFDYYYIDK
+17 IISFDYYYIDK

-53 TLNISTL
+53 TLNMSTL

-68 REKNRK
+68 REENRK

-86 INEQGKYPV
+86 ISEQGKYPV

-108 NGAIKNI
+108 NGALKNI

-126 DGKINHILTKNE
+126 DGKINHILTENE

-190 NGYYNEAVNFFKGF
+190 NGYYSEAITFFKGL
-204 YGDVLKTNEYL
+204 YGNVLKTNQYL

-245 KKYSQYFGLLEAEVE
+245 DEYSQYFGLLEEEVE
-260 KALQDYDVSYKLEEV
+260 KALLDYGVSYKLEEV
-275 KSWYNGYRFGDSEVY
+275 KSWYNGYKFGDSEVY
-290 NPLSILKFLSNQEL
+290 NPLSILKFLKTKKLE
-304 GAYWINTSGNA
+304 AYWVNTSGNA
-315 VIKELLKNSDKMVFD
+315 LIKELLKNSDKTVFD
-330 TLNNLF
+330 TLNKLF

-377 MNTYFVRIPNNEIMT
+377 MNTYFVKIPNNEIMT

-403 NGLGTISRLKVAL
+403 NGLGTINKLKFAL
-416 LTKNLEEII
+416 STKNLDEII
-425 SCLENL
+425 SYLENL

-437 TYDIRNKEAQNS
+437 TYDT
-449 DKNLRL
+449 DKRY
-455 CLNNHSRSEELLD
+455 E
-468 YWKNPYQT
+468 NPYQT
-476 LLEGFLYGLEG
+476 LLAGFLYGLEG
-487 TYLSIPNFESGD
+487 AYFSVPNFESGD

-504 ILKPILK
+504 ILKPIAK

-517 LELKRLKDRTV
+517 LELKRLKDRPV
-528 EKELEEA
+528 GKELEEA
-535 LNQIKTNR
+535 LNQIKLNR

-558 IALVFDG
+558 IALVFDR

>member
-1 MLNQKKL
+1 MSKQKRL
-8 GLGVEDFKE
+8 GLGVEDFKK
-17 IITFDYYYIDK
+17 IRTLDYYYIDK
-28 TKFIEEILLD
+28 TKFIEDILLD
-38 GAKIKLFCRPRRFGK
+38 GADIKLFCRPRRFGK
-53 TLNISTL
+53 TLNMSTL
-60 RYFFDIKN
+60 RYFFDIENK
-68 REKNRK
+68 EENRK

-86 INEQGKYPV
+86 ISEQGKYPV
-95 IFLTMKGIDSSSW
+95 IFFTMKDIRGNNFKEFIEDIELLIISI
-108 NGAIKNI
+108 IKEYQGLKDVCFPEEI
-115 RDKIFELYNEY
+115 QLFENLQFR
-126 DGKINHILTKNE
+126 KASL
-138 NKVFNKFAGKESDEE
+138 S
-153 ELKTSLSFL
+153 ELKRALKFITE
-162 TSLLYKY
+162 LLYRK
-169 YNQKVIV
+169 YNQQVIL
-176 LIDEYDSPIISAYE
+176 LIDEYDYPIITAYE
-190 NGYYNEAVNFFKGF
+190 KGYYDEVKDFIKGF

-238 ENYTILN
+238 ENYTILD
-245 KKYSQYFGLLEAEVE
+245 KKYSQHFGLLEDEVE
-260 KALQDYDVSYKLEEV
+260 KALQDYNVSYKLDEV

-290 NPLSILKFLSNQEL
+290 NPLSILKFLSTEEL
-304 GAYWINTSGNA
+304 GAYWINTSGNTL
-315 VIKELLKNSDKMVFD
+315 IKELLKNSDKTVFD

-336 NGKETVV
+336 NRKETVV
-343 YISQSIALGNN
+343 YISQSITLGNN

-403 NGLGTISRLKVAL
+403 NGLGTISRLKIAL
-416 LTKNLEEII
+416 LTKNLDEIV

-431 VLNAMS
+431 VVNAMS
-437 TYDIRNKEAQNS
+437 TYDT
-449 DKNLRL
+449 DKRY
-455 CLNNHSRSEELLD
+455 E
-468 YWKNPYQT
+468 NPYQT
-476 LLEGFLYGLEG
+476 LLAGFLHGLEG

-504 ILKPILK
+504 ILKPIAK

-517 LELKRLKDRTV
+517 LELKRLKDRPV

-535 LNQIKTNR
+535 LNQIKINR

-558 IALVFDG
+558 IALVFDR

>member
-1 MLNQKKL
+1 MLNKKKL

-17 IITFDYYYIDK
+17 IISFDYYYIDK

-53 TLNISTL
+53 TLNMSTL

-68 REKNRK
+68 REENRK

-86 INEQGKYPV
+86 ISEQGKYPV

-108 NGAIKNI
+108 NGALKNI

-126 DGKINHILTKNE
+126 DGKINHILTENE

-190 NGYYNEAVNFFKGF
+190 NGYYSEAITFFKGL
-204 YGDVLKTNEYL
+204 YGNVLKTNQYL
-215 HMGVLTGIVRVAQA
+215 HTGVLTGIVRVAQA

-245 KKYSQYFGLLEAEVE
+245 DEYSQYFGLLEEEVE
-260 KALQDYDVSYKLEEV
+260 KSLLDYGVSYKLEEV
-275 KSWYNGYRFGDSEVY
+275 KSWYNGYKFGDSEVY
-290 NPLSILKFLSNQEL
+290 NPLSILKFLKTKKLE
-304 GAYWINTSGNA
+304 AYWVNTSGNA
-315 VIKELLKNSDKMVFD
+315 LIKELLKNSDKTVFD
-330 TLNNLF
+330 TLNKLF

-354 LSPDDLWELL
+354 LSPDDLWKLL

-377 MNTYFVRIPNNEIMT
+377 MNTYFVKIPNNEIMT

-403 NGLGTISRLKVAL
+403 NGLGTINKLKFTL
-416 LTKNLEEII
+416 STKNLDEII
-425 SCLENL
+425 SYLENL

-437 TYDIRNKEAQNS
+437 TYDT
-449 DKNLRL
+449 DKRY
-455 CLNNHSRSEELLD
+455 E
-468 YWKNPYQT
+468 NPYQT
-476 LLEGFLYGLEG
+476 LLAGFLYGLEG
-487 TYLSIPNFESGD
+487 AYFSVPNFESRD

-504 ILKPILK
+504 ILKPVVK

-517 LELKRLKDRTV
+517 LELKRLKDRPV

-535 LNQIKTNR
+535 LNQIKLNR

-558 IALVFDG
+558 IALVFDR

>member
-1 MLNQKKL
+1 MLNKKKL

-17 IITFDYYYIDK
+17 IISFDYYYIDK

-53 TLNISTL
+53 TLNMSTL

-68 REKNRK
+68 REENRK

-86 INEQGKYPV
+86 ISEQGKYPV

-108 NGAIKNI
+108 NGALKNI

-126 DGKINHILTKNE
+126 DGKINHILTENE

-190 NGYYNEAVNFFKGF
+190 NGYYSEAITFFKGL
-204 YGDVLKTNEYL
+204 YGNVLKTNQYL
-215 HMGVLTGIVRVAQA
+215 HTGVLTGIVRVAQA

-245 KKYSQYFGLLEAEVE
+245 DEYSQYFGLLEEEVE
-260 KALQDYDVSYKLEEV
+260 KSLLDYGVSYKLEEV
-275 KSWYNGYRFGDSEVY
+275 QSWYNGYKFGDSEVY
-290 NPLSILKFLSNQEL
+290 NPLSILKFLKTKRLE
-304 GAYWINTSGNA
+304 AYWINTSGNA
-315 VIKELLKNSDKMVFD
+315 LIKELLKNSDKTVFD

-377 MNTYFVRIPNNEIMT
+377 MNTYFVKIPNNEIMT

-403 NGLGTISRLKVAL
+403 NGLGTINKLKFAL
-416 LTKNLEEII
+416 STKNLDEII
-425 SCLENL
+425 SYLENL

-437 TYDIRNKEAQNS
+437 TYDT
-449 DKNLRL
+449 DKRY
-455 CLNNHSRSEELLD
+455 E
-468 YWKNPYQT
+468 NPYQT
-476 LLEGFLYGLEG
+476 LLAGFLYGLEG
-487 TYLSIPNFESGD
+487 AYFSVPNFESGD

-504 ILKPILK
+504 ILKPIAK

-517 LELKRLKDRTV
+517 LELKRLKDRPV

-535 LNQIKTNR
+535 LNQIKLNR

>member
-1 MLNQKKL
+1 MLNKKKL

-17 IITFDYYYIDK
+17 IISFDYYYIDK

-53 TLNISTL
+53 TLNMSTL

-68 REKNRK
+68 REENRK

-86 INEQGKYPV
+86 ISEQGKYPV

-108 NGAIKNI
+108 NGALKNI

-126 DGKINHILTKNE
+126 DGKINHILTENE

-190 NGYYNEAVNFFKGF
+190 NGYYSEAITFFKGL
-204 YGDVLKTNEYL
+204 YGNVLKTNQYL

-245 KKYSQYFGLLEAEVE
+245 DEYSQYFGLLEEEFE
-260 KALQDYDVSYKLEEV
+260 KALLDYGVSYKLDEV
-275 KSWYNGYRFGDSEVY
+275 KSWYNGYKFGDSEVY
-290 NPLSILKFLSNQEL
+290 NPLSILKFLKTKRLE
-304 GAYWINTSGNA
+304 AYWVNTSGNA
-315 VIKELLKNSDKMVFD
+315 LIKELLKNANKTVFD

-377 MNTYFVRIPNNEIMT
+377 MNTYFVKIPNNEIMT

-403 NGLGTISRLKVAL
+403 NGLGTINKLKFAL
-416 LTKNLEEII
+416 STKNLDEII
-425 SCLENL
+425 SYLENL

-437 TYDIRNKEAQNS
+437 TYDT
-449 DKNLRL
+449 DKRY
-455 CLNNHSRSEELLD
+455 E
-468 YWKNPYQT
+468 NPYQT
-476 LLEGFLYGLEG
+476 LLAGFLYGLEG
-487 TYLSIPNFESGD
+487 AYFSVPNFESGD

-504 ILKPILK
+504 ILKPIAK

-517 LELKRLKDRTV
+517 LELKRLKDRPV

-535 LNQIKTNR
+535 LNQIKLNR

-558 IALVFDG
+558 IALVFDR

>member
-1 MLNQKKL
+1 MLNKKKL

-17 IITFDYYYIDK
+17 IISFDYYYIDK

-53 TLNISTL
+53 TLNMSTL

-68 REKNRK
+68 REENRK

-86 INEQGKYPV
+86 ISEQGKYPV

-108 NGAIKNI
+108 NGALKNI

-126 DGKINHILTKNE
+126 DGKINHILTENE

-190 NGYYNEAVNFFKGF
+190 NGYYSEAITFFKGL
-204 YGDVLKTNEYL
+204 YGNVLKTNQYL

-245 KKYSQYFGLLEAEVE
+245 DEYSQYFGLLEEEVE
-260 KALQDYDVSYKLEEV
+260 KALLDYGVSYKLEEV
-275 KSWYNGYRFGDSEVY
+275 KSWYNGYKFGDSEVY
-290 NPLSILKFLSNQEL
+290 NPLSILKFLKTKKLE
-304 GAYWINTSGNA
+304 AYWVNTSGNA
-315 VIKELLKNSDKMVFD
+315 LIKELLKNANKTVFD

-364 LFSGYLTVKEKID
+364 LFSGYLTVKEKIE
-377 MNTYFVRIPNNEIMT
+377 MSTYFVKIPNNEIMT

-403 NGLGTISRLKVAL
+403 NGLGTINKLKFAL
-416 LTKNLEEII
+416 STKNLGEII

-437 TYDIRNKEAQNS
+437 TYDT
-449 DKNLRL
+449 DKRY
-455 CLNNHSRSEELLD
+455 E
-468 YWKNPYQT
+468 NPYQT
-476 LLEGFLYGLEG
+476 LLAGFLYGLEG
-487 TYLSIPNFESGD
+487 AYFSVPNFESGD

-504 ILKPILK
+504 ILKPIAK

-517 LELKRLKDRTV
+517 LELKRLKDRPV

-535 LNQIKTNR
+535 LNQIKLNR

-558 IALVFDG
+558 IALVFDR

>member
-1 MLNQKKL
+1 MLKQKKL
-8 GLGVEDFKE
+8 GLGVDDFKK
-17 IITFDYYYIDK
+17 IRTLDYYYIDK
-28 TKFIEEILLD
+28 TKFIEDILLD
-38 GAKIKLFCRPRRFGK
+38 GADIKLFCRPRRFGK
-53 TLNISTL
+53 TLNMSTL
-60 RYFFDIKN
+60 RYFFDIEN
-68 REKNRK
+68 RKENRK
-74 LFNGLYIENSPM
+74 LFNGLYIENSSM
-86 INEQGKYPV
+86 ISEQGKYPV
-95 IFLTMKGIDSSSW
+95 IFISMKGIGGLNW
-108 NGAIKNI
+108 EVTFNGIKS
-115 RDKIFELYNEY
+115 KIKELFREY
-126 DGKINHILTKNE
+126 I
-138 NKVFNKFAGKESDEE
+138 
-153 ELKTSLSFL
+153 FL
-162 TSLLYKY
+162 TDSFDKYTLMEFEKYLTSDFDEALSKNSLKFLTEILYKFY
-169 YNQKVIV
+169 KEKVIV

-190 NGYYNEAVNFFKGF
+190 NGYYNEVINFFKGF

-245 KKYSQYFGLLEAEVE
+245 KKYSQYFGLLETEVK

-275 KSWYNGYRFGDSEVY
+275 KSWYNGYKFGNSEVY

-304 GAYWINTSGNA
+304 GAYWINTSGNTL
-315 VIKELLKNSDKMVFD
+315 IKELLKNSDKMVFD

-343 YISQSIALGNN
+343 YINQSIALGNN
-354 LSPDDLWELL
+354 LLPDDLWELL
-364 LFSGYLTVKEKID
+364 LFSGYLTIKEKID

-416 LTKNLEEII
+416 STKNLDEII
-425 SCLENL
+425 ICLENL

-437 TYDIRNKEAQNS
+437 TYDT
-449 DKNLRL
+449 DKRY
-455 CLNNHSRSEELLD
+455 E
-468 YWKNPYQT
+468 NPYQT
-476 LLEGFLYGLEG
+476 LLAGFLYGLEG

-504 ILKPILK
+504 ILKPINK
-511 NKPAYI
+511 NKSAYI

-528 EKELEEA
+528 EKELEKA
-535 LNQIKTNR
+535 LNQIKINR
-543 YDTLLKREGINDITN
+543 YDTLLKREGINDIIN